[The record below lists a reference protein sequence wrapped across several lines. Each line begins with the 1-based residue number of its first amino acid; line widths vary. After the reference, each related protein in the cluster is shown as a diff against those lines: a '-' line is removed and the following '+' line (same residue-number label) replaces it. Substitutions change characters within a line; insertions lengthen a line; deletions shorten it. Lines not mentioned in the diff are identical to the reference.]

1 MLNATVECES
11 KTRRVLVQLPSCR
24 RMIFEVF
31 SESFEGVN
39 WLLILGR
46 VPTLVRW
53 GVGIRSCMHQLN
65 RYVSFDRT
73 ENRLR
78 WSMAWSIISVVSLL
92 ATAQVPGCNDPRADN
107 YDPSTSLG
115 RRDLCEYEGCNDSTA
130 TNFNSL
136 ATCAK

>member
-1 MLNATVECES
+1 
-11 KTRRVLVQLPSCR
+11 
-24 RMIFEVF
+24 
-31 SESFEGVN
+31 
-39 WLLILGR
+39 
-46 VPTLVRW
+46 
-53 GVGIRSCMHQLN
+53 
-65 RYVSFDRT
+65 
-73 ENRLR
+73 
-78 WSMAWSIISVVSLL
+78 MAWSIISVVHVSLL